1 MVYIYEPSQT
11 VRKSEKQYR
20 KSAPIAMNPGKL
32 VETSRNL
39 IVQPGEEWKS
49 LDAEKLSTGRLTRQV
64 VIPYAIL
71 VALCA
76 MIGSLFTYQNT
87 PFDSF
92 YFLLIN
98 ALIVFGIVTV
108 YTWLSGRIIHLL
120 ARNIHPGNTARSSY
134 KLLAFS
140 QVPFYLVLAFVK
152 LFPSL
157 VILMVLGFY
166 TIYLFW
172 LGTDT
177 LLRIPSG
184 KKVQFVIL
192 SSLLMI
198 MVFILT
204 SEISR
209 VFYLYIVEQFTTFDV
224 QSY

>member
-1 MVYIYEPSQT
+1 
-11 VRKSEKQYR
+11 
-20 KSAPIAMNPGKL
+20 MNIKNL
-32 VETSRNL
+32 INRTRNL
-39 IVQPGEEWKS
+39 VVQPTEAWKT
-49 LDAEKLSTGRLTRQV
+49 LHAENLSTGRITRQV

-92 YFLLIN
+92 YFLLFN
-98 ALIVFGIVTV
+98 AGIVFGIVTV

-120 ARNIHPGNTARSSY
+120 AHNIHPGNTARSSY

-177 LLRIPSG
+177 LLRIPG
-184 KKVQFVIL
+184 QKKVQFVVL

-209 VFYLYIVEQFTTFDV
+209 VFYLYIVEQFSTFDV